1 MYIRANNIEQDVTW
15 CNNYFRSSDG
25 VNKAPP
31 LSKIAHIQNIVA
43 RSSWMPEPI
52 ERQGKNLATRRATRG
67 LVSLSTF
74 RPTLAR

>member
-1 MYIRANNIEQDVTW
+1 MVLALKALCHDISG
-15 CNNYFRSSDG
+15 NYLDLVYG
-25 VNKAPP
+25 LA

-52 ERQGKNLATRRATRG
+52 ERQGKDLATRRAARG